1 MIKIVCSIIPG
12 NRNWCSLYLTCYIDR
27 ATLGF
32 TLVVISRGEMSE
44 FLPAMF
50 TTIRLLSCM
59 NASMSCEL
67 MLLGKLP
74 STIRTLKIKKKEW
87 KGQNLYWKLGQQT
100 LSVGTLLAYL
110 ETTKRVPTDGALLS
124 QGFGKDVQSQTL
136 RTKNVLYLLWHHG
149 WRKFQPGLF
158 NHLGLKYSAPPAT
171 A

>member
-1 MIKIVCSIIPG
+1 MILSEMIKIVCSIIPG

-50 TTIRLLSCM
+50 TTVRLLSCM

-74 STIRTLKIKKKEW
+74 STIRTLKIKNKNEKSFSL
-87 KGQNLYWKLGQQT
+87 KGYAQKIFLIFN
-100 LSVGTLLAYL
+100 
-110 ETTKRVPTDGALLS
+110 ETMIEENFNQDFSTT
-124 QGFGKDVQSQTL
+124 
-136 RTKNVLYLLWHHG
+136 WG
-149 WRKFQPGLF
+149 WNILHPLPKVRKFQPHNCNLE
-158 NHLGLKYSAPPAT
+158 
-171 A
+171 